1 MTIAQGDK
9 VPAAT
14 LKEMTDSGP
23 QNVET
28 ADLFGSRKV
37 VAFCVPGAFTPT
49 CSAKHLPGF
58 VGKAE
63 AIRAKGVDDVVCLS
77 VNDPFVMGAWGDQQ
91 GAAGKVRMLAD
102 GSGDLARAMGV
113 ELDLSALGLG
123 VRARRYSMIVE
134 DGTVTQMNLED
145 GGGFEVSS
153 AEKILEQL

>member
-1 MTIAQGDK
+1 MTIAVGDK

-14 LKEMTDSGP
+14 LKEMGDGGP
-23 QNVET
+23 QSVET
-28 ADLFGSRKV
+28 GDLFGGRKV

-58 VGKAE
+58 VDKAD
-63 AIRAKGVDDVVCLS
+63 AIRAKGVDDVVCVA
-77 VNDPFVMGAWGDQQ
+77 VNDPFVMGAWGEQQ

-102 GSGDLARAMGV
+102 GSGNLAKAMGV
-113 ELDLSALGLG
+113 ELDLSGLGLG

-134 DGTVTQMNLED
+134 DGTVTQLNLED
-145 GGGFEVSS
+145 GGAFEVSS

>member
-1 MTIAQGDK
+1 MTIAKGDK

-14 LKEMTDSGP
+14 LKEMADGGP
-23 QNVET
+23 QSVET
-28 ADLFGSRKV
+28 GDLFTGRKV

-58 VGKAE
+58 VEKAD
-63 AIRAKGVDDVVCLS
+63 AIRAKGVDDIVCVA
-77 VNDPFVMGAWGDQQ
+77 VNDPFVMGAWGEQQ

-113 ELDLSALGLG
+113 ELDLSGLGLG

-134 DGTVTQMNLED
+134 DGTVTQLNLED
-145 GGGFEVSS
+145 GGAFEVSS

>member
-1 MTIAQGDK
+1 MTIAVGDRI
-9 VPAAT
+9 PAAT
-14 LKEMTDSGP
+14 LKEMGEGGP
-23 QNVET
+23 QSVET
-28 ADLFGSRKV
+28 ADLFGGRKV

-58 VGKAE
+58 VEKAG
-63 AIRAKGVDDVVCLS
+63 AIRAKGVDDIVCVA
-77 VNDPFVMGAWGDQQ
+77 VNDPFVMGAWGEQQ

-134 DGTVTQMNLED
+134 DGAVTQLNLEE
-145 GGGFEVSS
+145 GGAFEVSS
-153 AEKILEQL
+153 AEKILDQL

>member
-1 MTIAQGDK
+1 MTIAAGDK

-28 ADLFGSRKV
+28 DSLFSGRKV

-49 CSAKHLPGF
+49 CSARHLPGF
-58 VGKAE
+58 IEKAD
-63 AIRAKGVDDVVCLS
+63 AIRARGVDDIVCLA
-77 VNDPFVMGAWGDQQ
+77 VNDPFVMGAWGEHQ

-113 ELDLSALGLG
+113 ELDLSGLGLG

-134 DGTVTQMNLED
+134 DGAITQLNLED
-145 GGGFEVSS
+145 AGGFEVSS
-153 AEKILEQL
+153 AERILEQL